1 MTTTK
6 TTLSDAPSVAGDD
19 GEAIPETAES
29 PTGSP
34 VADTDGMSWYVACVR
49 VNYEKKFML
58 AIEQDF
64 QGRGLPIEAWV
75 PTERRVVVNSR
86 GKRCIREF
94 VVLSTFVFV
103 RVEARHLNDIRFR
116 PDVYKMLTMPGKKT
130 PHIIPDA
137 EFNNFR
143 RIIDTGNATFINRPL
158 RKGDKVRIT
167 DGALAG
173 CMAFVQRIQG
183 KKVII
188 GNELLYIGAA
198 TIEVDRESLEFVR
211 EGRSC

>member
-1 MTTTK
+1 MSTTFFLKMMPDSFTK
-6 TTLSDAPSVAGDD
+6 SMLPSSFWKAFWSM
-19 GEAIPETAES
+19 P
-29 PTGSP
+29 
-34 VADTDGMSWYVACVR
+34 
-49 VNYEKKFML
+49 
-58 AIEQDF
+58 
-64 QGRGLPIEAWV
+64 
-75 PTERRVVVNSR
+75 
-86 GKRCIREF
+86 
-94 VVLSTFVFV
+94 
-103 RVEARHLNDIRFR
+103 
-116 PDVYKMLTMPGKKT
+116 YKMLTMPGKKT

-188 GNELLYIGAA
+188 GNELLYIGGA

-211 EGRSC
+211 EGRKC

>member
-1 MTTTK
+1 
-6 TTLSDAPSVAGDD
+6 
-19 GEAIPETAES
+19 
-29 PTGSP
+29 
-34 VADTDGMSWYVACVR
+34 
-49 VNYEKKFML
+49 ML

-103 RVEARHLNDIRFR
+103 RVDAHHLNDIRFR

-158 RKGDKVRIT
+158 RKGDKVRII

-188 GNELLYIGAA
+188 GNELLYIGGA

>member
-1 MTTTK
+1 MREGK
-6 TTLSDAPSVAGDD
+6 LREEIHARHRA
-19 GEAIPETAES
+19 
-29 PTGSP
+29 
-34 VADTDGMSWYVACVR
+34 
-49 VNYEKKFML
+49 
-58 AIEQDF
+58 
-64 QGRGLPIEAWV
+64 GLP
-75 PTERRVVVNSR
+75 RSR
-86 GKRCIREF
+86 SSYRSLGAHR
-94 VVLSTFVFV
+94 
-103 RVEARHLNDIRFR
+103 EARSGQQPRQALHTRVRGPLHLNHIRFR

-188 GNELLYIGAA
+188 GNELLYIGGA

>member
-1 MTTTK
+1 MQ
-6 TTLSDAPSVAGDD
+6 GDD
-19 GEAIPETAES
+19 GGAIPETS
-29 PTGSP
+29 VCPTVSP
-34 VADTDGMSWYVACVR
+34 VADSDEMSWYVACVR
-49 VNYEKKFML
+49 VNYEKKFKL

-64 QGRGLPIEAWV
+64 KDRGLPIEVWV
-75 PTERRVVVNSR
+75 PTERRVSVNSR

-103 RVEARHLNDIRFR
+103 RVGEKHLNNIRFR
-116 PDVYKMLTMPGKKT
+116 RDVYKMLTLPGNRT

-183 KKVII
+183 HKVII
-188 GNELLYIGAA
+188 GNELLYIGGA
-198 TIEVDRESLEFVR
+198 TIEVDLEALEFVR
-211 EGRSC
+211 EGRK

>member
-6 TTLSDAPSVAGDD
+6 TTLPDAPSVAGDD
-19 GEAIPETAES
+19 GEAIPQTVES

-103 RVEARHLNDIRFR
+103 RVEASHLNDIRFR

-130 PHIIPDA
+130 PTSSPMPSSTIS
-137 EFNNFR
+137 
-143 RIIDTGNATFINRPL
+143 
-158 RKGDKVRIT
+158 
-167 DGALAG
+167 
-173 CMAFVQRIQG
+173 
-183 KKVII
+183 
-188 GNELLYIGAA
+188 AA
-198 TIEVDRESLEFVR
+198 S
-211 EGRSC
+211 

>member
-19 GEAIPETAES
+19 GEAIPQTVES

-103 RVEARHLNDIRFR
+103 RVAVQHLTTSVSVPTYTRCWRCQARR
-116 PDVYKMLTMPGKKT
+116 PPTSSPMPSST
-130 PHIIPDA
+130 IS
-137 EFNNFR
+137 
-143 RIIDTGNATFINRPL
+143 
-158 RKGDKVRIT
+158 
-167 DGALAG
+167 
-173 CMAFVQRIQG
+173 
-183 KKVII
+183 
-188 GNELLYIGAA
+188 AA
-198 TIEVDRESLEFVR
+198 S
-211 EGRSC
+211 